1 MKLTIAT
8 IATIALG
15 VITATSANAGLFDS
29 AATSGWDTKK
39 SDKYKLEAY
48 GFDLRVYEW
57 TPKGNPDVT
66 CITAF
71 GEKGPVGLQ
80 CFETKLPKKDTKK

>member
-1 MKLTIAT
+1 MKFALT
-8 IATIALG
+8 AL
-15 VITATSANAGLFDS
+15 VLSAFTATSASAGWLDS
-29 AATSGWDTKK
+29 VATKDWETKK

-57 TPKGNPDVT
+57 NPRGNSNVT

-71 GEKGPVGLQ
+71 SEKGPIGLQ
-80 CFETKLPKKDTKK
+80 CFENEEKDRKK

>member
-1 MKLTIAT
+1 MKLT

-29 AATSGWDTKK
+29 AATSGWDTKE
-39 SDKYKLEAY
+39 SDKYKLESY
-48 GFDLRVYEW
+48 GYDLRVYEW
-57 TPKGNPDVT
+57 TPKGNPNVT

-71 GEKGPVGLQ
+71 SKTGPVGLQ
-80 CFETKLPKKDTKK
+80 CFENELPEKDRKK

>member
-1 MKLTIAT
+1 MNIT

-15 VITATSANAGLFDS
+15 VITATSANAGIFGS
-29 AATSGWDTKK
+29 VATIDWETKK

-57 TPKGNPDVT
+57 NPKGNPDVT

-71 GEKGPVGLQ
+71 GEKGPIGMQ
-80 CFETKLPKKDTKK
+80 CFETKLPEKDRKK

>member
-1 MKLTIAT
+1 MKLT

-29 AATSGWDTKK
+29 VTTSGWDTKQ
-39 SDKYKLEAY
+39 SEKYKLEAY
-48 GFDLRVYEW
+48 GYDLRVYEW

-71 GEKGPVGLQ
+71 SEKGPVGLQ
-80 CFETKLPKKDTKK
+80 CFETKLPEKDRKK